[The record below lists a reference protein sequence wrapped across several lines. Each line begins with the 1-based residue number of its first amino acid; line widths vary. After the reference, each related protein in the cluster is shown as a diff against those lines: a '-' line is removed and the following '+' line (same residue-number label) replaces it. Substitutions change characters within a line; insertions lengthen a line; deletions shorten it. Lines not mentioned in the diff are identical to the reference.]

1 MPEWRVVGA
10 AFVGGSLGTVG
21 RTLLVLGLPAGVG
34 GWPWATFIANIVGSG
49 LLGWWATWLEH
60 RPAPVYVRPLLC
72 TGVCGGL
79 TTFST
84 LQVELLGMLDV
95 GAYRLLAGYLAA
107 SLAGGLLVAHL
118 ASVLVR
124 RAVRA

>member
-1 MPEWRVVGA
+1 MTGGA
-10 AFVGGSLGTVG
+10 LGTLARAG
-21 RTLLVLGLPAGVG
+21 LGEAMPHRPGQ
-34 GWPWATFIANIVGSG
+34 WPWATFIANIVGSG

-107 SLAGGLLVAHL
+107 SLAGGLLVAHV

-124 RAVRA
+124 RGVRA